1 MVAFARGTH
10 TELSKITEHCL
21 CILSL
26 ALYALIH
33 SVLQRV
39 LKRMKLNDTESRKI
53 DQSKVDPPPQNTP
66 PPTHTQTQN

>member
-26 ALYALIH
+26 ALCALIH

-53 DQSKVDPPPQNTP
+53 DLWIKIKLILLLFLLLLLLKIK
-66 PPTHTQTQN
+66 